1 MSLEIGTIVTG
12 KVVSILPFGAF
23 VEIEKGK
30 TGLVHISEIAA
41 DYVKDIGDYL
51 KVGDSVRVKLISI
64 DPKGKIS
71 LSIKKA
77 LAEEK
82 PASPEPAK
90 PRPVRPSNFDWSAP
104 SKSGADLSF
113 EDKLNRFKSD
123 SDERMQD
130 LKRSMDSKRSGG
142 YKR

>member
-41 DYVKDIGDYL
+41 DYVKDINDYL

-82 PASPEPAK
+82 PAAPEPAK
-90 PRPVRPSNFDWSAP
+90 SRPVRPSNFDWSAP
-104 SKSGADLSF
+104 AKSSSDLSF
-113 EDKLNRFKSD
+113 EDKLSRFKSD

-130 LKRSMDSKRSGG
+130 LKRSMDYKSSGG

>member
-30 TGLVHISEIAA
+30 TGLVHISEIAS

-77 LAEEK
+77 AAEEK
-82 PASPEPAK
+82 PAAQEPAK
-90 PRPVRPSNFDWSAP
+90 PRPIRPSNFDWSAS
-104 SKSGADLSF
+104 SKSTADLSF
-113 EDKLNRFKSD
+113 EDKLSRFKSD

>member
-30 TGLVHISEIAA
+30 TGLVHISEIAS

-77 LAEEK
+77 AALFTGTAAFI
-82 PASPEPAK
+82 PLVSILLRCRRFPWPPGISPG
-90 PRPVRPSNFDWSAP
+90 SWSGSAL
-104 SKSGADLSF
+104 LSR
-113 EDKLNRFKSD
+113 N
-123 SDERMQD
+123 
-130 LKRSMDSKRSGG
+130 
-142 YKR
+142 